1 MIRSAKMN
9 ASTPPKL
16 IPPFHS
22 TAASGTF
29 PIEQT
34 KLSIATSGPIERPPE
49 LRQRRVVGRGRAAA
63 RTSRAPRRRARRR
76 SAGRPTMSRQ
86 IAAQSITK

>member
-9 ASTPPKL
+9 ATTPPKL

-34 KLSIATSGPIERPPE
+34 NESIATSGPIDRPPD
-49 LRQRRVVGRGRAAA
+49 LREHWVVDQEERSA
-63 RTSRAPRRRARRR
+63 RTISGTHAASAPAISRPA
-76 SAGRPTMSRQ
+76 TMSLQ
-86 IAAQSITK
+86 IDAQSIT